1 MKLLLEYNFQKELI
15 KDQYKM
21 EQEMAM
27 EHFIINKVVDI
38 QDIGITIKWMD
49 MVHYI
54 ILMDE
59 LLIKGNGKMTH
70 FMEKVF

>member
-1 MKLLLEYNFQKELI
+1 
-15 KDQYKM
+15 M